1 MICCSWVL
9 DTQVS
14 DRCHVF
20 HLQAIPTVPLQVAD
34 FNSDGNNDLIL
45 LSRDGVYAFVQVRH
59 IGGLP
64 FTTLIGILL
73 VAMAAVYITQIQP
86 QGKQPGKSKGRSTD
100 RVD

>member
-1 MICCSWVL
+1 VTLSV
-9 DTQVS
+9 
-14 DRCHVF
+14 
-20 HLQAIPTVPLQVAD
+20 QATPAIPLQVVD
-34 FNSDGNNDLIL
+34 FDGDGNSDIIL

-73 VAMAAVYITQIQP
+73 IAMAAVYFTQVQP
-86 QGKQPGKSKGRSTD
+86 QAKRQGGKKGRSTD

>member
-1 MICCSWVL
+1 M
-9 DTQVS
+9 
-14 DRCHVF
+14 
-20 HLQAIPTVPLQVAD
+20 QAAPAIPLQVVD
-34 FNSDGNNDLIL
+34 FDGDGNNDLIL

-73 VAMAAVYITQIQP
+73 IAMAAVYFTQVQP
-86 QGKQPGKSKGRSTD
+86 QARRQGGKKGRSTD

>member
-1 MICCSWVL
+1 MSLTIGLTLSFSL
-9 DTQVS
+9 I
-14 DRCHVF
+14 
-20 HLQAIPTVPLQVAD
+20 QALPAIPLQVAD
-34 FNSDGNNDLIL
+34 FDGVGNNDIIL

-73 VAMAAVYITQIQP
+73 IAMAVVYFTQVQP
-86 QGKQPGKSKGRSTD
+86 RDRRQGAKKGRSTD

>member
-1 MICCSWVL
+1 MLNTHMTVVL
-9 DTQVS
+9 HK
-14 DRCHVF
+14 HVCAV
-20 HLQAIPTVPLQVAD
+20 QAAPAIPLQVAD
-34 FNSDGNNDLIL
+34 FNSDGNNDIIL

-86 QGKQPGKSKGRSTD
+86 QGKKSGRSKGRSTD

>member
-1 MICCSWVL
+1 MQDVL
-9 DTQVS
+9 CV
-14 DRCHVF
+14 
-20 HLQAIPTVPLQVAD
+20 QARPTIPLQVTD
-34 FNSDGNNDLIL
+34 FDSDGNNDIIL

-86 QGKQPGKSKGRSTD
+86 QDKKPGRRKGRSTD
-100 RVD
+100 VID